1 MSNEELAVRI
11 KAGER
16 DRLLELWV
24 QVKDLVA
31 WYAVRR
37 YNAAPGLGGVEVDDL
52 IQSGFIAMVEAVESF
67 DPGAGYKF
75 STWMKCPL
83 QTAFAKAGGYLTEKQ
98 KMDPLHRCDSLDRPV
113 GEDDGDTLGDLQAAP
128 DDDMEAAEHRIWL
141 EQLRVAMD
149 KAVYDLPG
157 EWPELID
164 RHYYLGETLQQTAD
178 AMGWTRNEVK
188 TQTAKAL
195 GKLRRDMNRNGLA
208 WFYEERALDLKT
220 SWFLHVGPEAFAST
234 GTSSVEK
241 IVLQRE
247 RDRER
252 PERLTEY
259 VDAVQKS
266 IGWDRVELASLTA
279 PGNEKRQR

>member
-75 STWMKCPL
+75 STWMKRPL

-128 DDDMEAAEHRIWL
+128 DDDMEAAERRIWL
-141 EQLRVAMD
+141 EQLRAALD
-149 KAVYDLPG
+149 KAVATLPA
-157 EWPELID
+157 EWEELID

-178 AMGWTRNEVK
+178 SMGWTRYEVK
-188 TQTAKAL
+188 CQTAKAL
-195 GKLRRDMNRNGLA
+195 KNLRRNVNRNGLA

-220 SWFLHVGPEAFAST
+220 PWFLHVGPAAFASK

-247 RDRER
+247 RDREH
-252 PERLTEY
+252 PERLDEY
-259 VDAVQKS
+259 VDAVQKN
-266 IGWDRVELASLTA
+266 IERDRAELAALA
-279 PGNEKRQR
+279 GRRA

>member
-67 DPGAGYKF
+67 EPGAGCKF
-75 STWMKCPL
+75 STWMKRPL

-113 GEDDGDTLGDLQAAP
+113 GEDDGDTLGDLQAAL
-128 DDDMEAAEHRIWL
+128 DDDMEAAERRIWL
-141 EQLRVAMD
+141 EQLRAALD
-149 KAVYDLPG
+149 KAVATLPE
-157 EWPELID
+157 EWEELID
-164 RHYYLGETLQQTAD
+164 RHFYMGETLQRTAD
-178 AMGWTRNEVK
+178 AMGWTRHEVHR
-188 TQTAKAL
+188 QTGKAITA
-195 GKLRRDMNRNGLA
+195 LRRNVNRNGLA
-208 WFYEERALDLKT
+208 GFYEKRALDLKT
-220 SWFLHVGPEAFAST
+220 PWFLHVGAEAFAST

-252 PERLTEY
+252 PERLDEY

-266 IGWDRVELASLTA
+266 IERDRAELAALA
-279 PGNEKRQR
+279 GARA